1 MVQAVGGS
9 SSPYGYAPVQGA
21 APVATAP
28 SAYTNPYQAD
38 SYRGGSD
45 YYAPMSMAAQGGIGS
60 IVGDSAA
67 ASRLSAFLINTPDRL
82 LKVGA
87 GLGVVGRFFVNVLS
101 GSVPM
106 FTSSAQQTQVKQNV
120 FGWISSADLLRTGAT
135 PNQTRLLQDV
145 GIWNVQNLTLYG
157 NPADQAVLAQRL
169 AGAAAARGMMGEA
182 PNQGMVGAWVN
193 ASMALPKYSF

>member
-9 SSPYGYAPVQGA
+9 SSYYGYAPVQRA
-21 APVATAP
+21 ASVPTTS
-28 SAYTNPYQAD
+28 SAAVNPYLAD
-38 SYRGGSD
+38 SYTGGND

-67 ASRLSAFLINTPDRL
+67 ASRLSAFLINTPERL

-87 GLGVVGRFFVNVLS
+87 GLGVVGRFVVNVLS

-106 FTSSAQQTQVKQNV
+106 FTSSAQQAQIKQNV

-135 PNQTRLLQDV
+135 PNQTRMLQDV
-145 GIWNVQNLTLYG
+145 GIWNVQNLTLYT

-169 AGAAAARGMMGEA
+169 AGAAAARGLMMEA
-182 PNQGMVGAWVN
+182 PNQGMVSAWVN
-193 ASMALPKYSF
+193 AAMGLPKYNF

>member
-9 SSPYGYAPVQGA
+9 SSYYGYAPVQRSA
-21 APVATAP
+21 SVTTVP
-28 SAYTNPYQAD
+28 SSTVNPYLAD
-38 SYRGGSD
+38 SYTGGSD
-45 YYAPMSMAAQGGIGS
+45 YSPMSMAAQGGIGA

-106 FTSSAQQTQVKQNV
+106 FTSSAQQAQIKQNV
-120 FGWISSADLLRTGAT
+120 FGWISSADLMRTGAS
-135 PNQTRLLQDV
+135 PNQTRMMQDV
-145 GIWNVQNLTLYG
+145 GLWNVQNLTLYT

-169 AGAAAARGMMGEA
+169 AGAAAARGLMMEA
-182 PNQGMVGAWVN
+182 PNQGMVSAWVN
-193 ASMALPKYSF
+193 AAIGLPKYNF

>member
-1 MVQAVGGS
+1 MLQAVGGTP
-9 SSPYGYAPVQGA
+9 SPYNYAIQASRAA
-21 APVATAP
+21 APTA
-28 SAYTNPYQAD
+28 SAYPTPTYQAD
-38 SYRGGSD
+38 SYTGGSN

-106 FTSSAQQTQVKQNV
+106 FTSSAQQAQIKQNV
-120 FGWISSADLLRTGAT
+120 FGWISSADLMRTGAT
-135 PNQTRLLQDV
+135 PNQSRMMQDV
-145 GIWNVQNLTLYG
+145 GLWNVQNLTLYT

-169 AGAAAARGMMGEA
+169 AGAAAARGLMAEA
-182 PNQGMVGAWVN
+182 PNQGMVSAWVN
-193 ASMALPKYSF
+193 AAIGLPKYNF